1 MQYLCKFLLP
11 KPIVRK
17 LCSMETTDGDLQQLP
32 QMIVSWKQTQDEGK
46 RLKEQLRETNT
57 REKAYREV
65 IMRVMKKNGIGTLD
79 LKQSQNRV
87 LYQTKQKKTSLGKKN
102 LQGLV
107 TDYMKSEDDAKKLL
121 DYIAEKQ
128 GTTSV
133 EKLVLEKL

>member
-1 MQYLCKFLLP
+1 
-11 KPIVRK
+11 
-17 LCSMETTDGDLQQLP
+17 
-32 QMIVSWKQTQDEGK
+32 
-46 RLKEQLRETNT
+46 
-57 REKAYREV
+57 
-65 IMRVMKKNGIGTLD
+65 MKKNGIGTLD

>member
-1 MQYLCKFLLP
+1 
-11 KPIVRK
+11 
-17 LCSMETTDGDLQQLP
+17 METTDGDLQQLP
-32 QMIVSWKQTQDEGK
+32 QMIVSWKQTQDECK
-46 RLKEQLRETNT
+46 RLKQQLRENNT

-87 LYQTKQKKTSLGKKN
+87 LYQTKQKKASLGKKN

-107 TDYMKSEDDAKKLL
+107 TEYMNSEEDAKKLL